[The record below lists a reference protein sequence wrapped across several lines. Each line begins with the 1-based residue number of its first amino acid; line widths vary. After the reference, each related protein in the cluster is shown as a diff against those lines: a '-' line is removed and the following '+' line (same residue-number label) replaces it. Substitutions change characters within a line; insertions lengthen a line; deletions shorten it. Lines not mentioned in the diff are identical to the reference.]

1 LLQLFKLMLDVVLPL
16 LNDAVL
22 RLYQLQTFKEALVL
36 FLYKVEDGEGLE
48 YIQRDVAHVRVESDE
63 AFEVRVSIKLNDF
76 FFHIDLHFGSR
87 FL

>member
-1 LLQLFKLMLDVVLPL
+1 MLDVVLPL
-16 LNDAVL
+16 LNYAVL
-22 RLYQLQTFKEALVL
+22 GLYQLQTLKEALVL

-48 YIQRDVAHVRVESDE
+48 YIQRDVAHVCVESDE
-63 AFEVRVSIKLNDF
+63 AFEVRVSIKLYHF

>member
-1 LLQLFKLMLDVVLPL
+1 MLDVVLPL

-22 RLYQLQTFKEALVL
+22 GLYQLQTLKEALVL

-48 YIQRDVAHVRVESDE
+48 YVQRDVAHVCVESDQ
-63 AFEVRVSIKLNDF
+63 AFEVRVSIKLYDF
-76 FFHIDLHFGSR
+76 FFHIDLHFCSW